1 MKEVKKARRE
11 EQYRLKENLDN
22 GRLKVMNRAEQR
34 RQAREYGK
42 KEKVYTLTQGQIDK
56 MKEDAVQ
63 EAVDVS
69 FALMLGIPID
79 NLLKY
84 WKKTAHIRIPKFIDE
99 CLETYEK
106 IGEGTVKI
114 SDLIKN
120 IEEVGK
126 LKMDCVERIKKLR
139 K

>member
-1 MKEVKKARRE
+1 
-11 EQYRLKENLDN
+11 
-22 GRLKVMNRAEQR
+22 MNRAEMR
-34 RQAREYGK
+34 RQAKMMSK
-42 KEKVYTLTQGQIDK
+42 KENIYHLTQAQIDK

-69 FALMLGIPID
+69 FALMLAIPIER
-79 NLLKY
+79 LLEY
-84 WKKTAHIRIPKFIDE
+84 WKKTAHIKIPKFIDE